1 MTNSI
6 SSFIGEEIK
15 PITVRVRHFGN
26 EDQLQV
32 YDNMRMDY
40 FFSLLSSKIKK
51 DFAGLSVK
59 VIEETIIRR
68 IDRRVMNIDNPTI
81 FNTLKD
87 LKIVDNS
94 ALLVEEK
101 TEEELN
107 EADDVV

>member
-1 MTNSI
+1 
-6 SSFIGEEIK
+6 
-15 PITVRVRHFGN
+15 
-26 EDQLQV
+26 
-32 YDNMRMDY
+32 MRMDH